1 MLPWR
6 AQAQTS
12 DTAVVDATATL
23 AAPPPVLSIQS
34 ISSLQFGPV
43 AAPGN
48 TGANICEYRVRFDGE
63 RAVIS
68 LFNDTIAASFV
79 CQFHGTSSRAVVEIG
94 CEAGNTVRYDF
105 FGEDSP
111 LAAEGVFFRVD
122 PEDFGFLNVAT
133 GSPEQQAVCSQD
145 NTVSFVS
152 GGRLVI
158 DASASF
164 GQTELVV
171 GRLRF
176 DFLYEASCICG

>member
-1 MLPWR
+1 MLLPCQ

-12 DTAVVDATATL
+12 DSAVVDATATL

-34 ISSLQFGPV
+34 ISNLQFGPV

-48 TGANICEYRVRFDGE
+48 TGATSCDYHVRFDGE
-63 RAVIS
+63 RAVTS
-68 LFNDTIAASFV
+68 VATLASTYV

-105 FGEDSP
+105 FGGDSP
-111 LAAEGVFFRVD
+111 LAAEGVFFRAE
-122 PEDFGFLNVAT
+122 PEDFGFLNAAT

-152 GGRLVI
+152 GGRLLI
-158 DASASF
+158 DTSASF
-164 GQTELVV
+164 DQTELVV